1 MIIVPPI
8 KCQGIKTRL
17 VSSIRAHL
25 PEGSFARWIEPF
37 CGSGVA
43 ALNIQPAQAILAD
56 KNHHIIALYRSIQQ
70 KVITAGVVKRYL
82 QQSGAQLQQG
92 GQDFYNAVRDRFNAS
107 GDPLDFLFLNRACFN
122 GVMRFNRR
130 GEFNVPFGHKPER
143 FRPAYVTKIVNQVSR
158 FQDVVTR
165 LDWQFEALDFRE
177 TIAKASADDVLYVD
191 PPYAGRHADYFTA
204 WSEQDELDLVDALR
218 KTPARFLLSTWHHNQ
233 YRINPSIDKHWQR
246 APFHIRL
253 FKHFYHV
260 GPTEARRG
268 EMTEALISNY
278 PFPALATSDPV
289 YFQVS
294 LLGD

>member
-25 PEGSFARWIEPF
+25 PEGDFVRWIEPF
-37 CGSGVA
+37 CGSGVV
-43 ALNIQPAQAILAD
+43 ALNVQPARAILAD
-56 KNHHIIALYRSIQQ
+56 KNRHIIALYRAIQQ
-70 KVITAGVVKRYL
+70 KSITPGVVREYL
-82 QQSGAQLQQG
+82 QQSGERLQQD
-92 GQDFYNAVRDRFNAS
+92 GQDFYNVVRNRFNTT
-107 GDPLDFLFLNRACFN
+107 GDSLDFLFLNRACFN

-143 FRPAYVTKIVNQVSR
+143 FRPAYVTKIANQVGR

-165 LDWQFEALDFRE
+165 LDWRFDVADFRE
-177 TIAKASADDVLYVD
+177 TIAKATADDFLYID
-191 PPYAGRHADYFTA
+191 PPYAGRHSDYFTA
-204 WSEQDELDLVDALR
+204 WNEQDERDLVEALQ

-233 YRINPSIDKHWQR
+233 YRSNPSIEEHWQR
-246 APFHIRL
+246 APFHTRL

-278 PFPALATSDPV
+278 RFPALAESDPV
-289 YFQVS
+289 YHQIS
-294 LLGD
+294 LFGD